1 MSNAYQREELG
12 NYNSTVCFKA
22 VVTGMEDV
30 LGAQATAIAL
40 RSAGRKRGVE
50 LALSLGLSK
59 GSGSLNDLAG
69 LATKL
74 NDAVGLNGTRLC
86 AVDKIDVDGDVIR
99 VYTRE
104 TVCSAGEPMG
114 SKRVCTFTLGA
125 IHGAVEH
132 LLNVNLTPKHTGSVL
147 RGDTHDVFELTP
159 R

>member
-1 MSNAYQREELG
+1 MSEIYERTELG
-12 NYNSTVCFKA
+12 NFNSVVCFKA

-40 RSAGRKRGVE
+40 RSAGRQRGVN
-50 LALSLGLSK
+50 LALSLGLSR
-59 GSGSLNDLAG
+59 GSGSMKDLAS
-69 LATKL
+69 LAAKL
-74 NDAVGLNGTRLC
+74 DAAVGVNGTRLC
-86 AVDKIDVDGDVIR
+86 AVDKIDVEGDVIR

-132 LLNVNLTPKHTGSVL
+132 LLGINLTPKHTGSVL
-147 RGDTHDVFELTP
+147 RGATHDIFELTP